1 MMILVMPLFSVEVRL
16 KDERVIRGQLMMIT
30 DTELYLAASQAKYR
44 ILRSSISFVKES
56 IDNYNFCHVNIK
68 FADGST
74 SEAELVMLSRDWLMY
89 KTDQNINALHEVS
102 LREIVSL
109 NVIGVGNIRSDEY
122 KRLAAADLSD
132 ILAATAQFV
141 ADCSVDA
148 AKSVTSSEDYNN
160 GIPSVENTDFY
171 DKYWLRFNGL
181 ITRSTANEL
190 WDLIDIYTEKEKSL
204 TLIYNEQLNNE
215 KQKTEVRMSEISQEL
230 QSKIYGLRY
239 EFAYRAYRIIVRAH
253 DAECRDVSKSEISF
267 GII

>member
-1 MMILVMPLFSVEVRL
+1 MILAMPLFSVEVRL
-16 KDERVIRGQLMMIT
+16 KDERIIRGQLMKIT
-30 DTELYLAASQAKYR
+30 DTELFLAASQAKYR
-44 ILRSSISFVKES
+44 ILRDSITVVKGNN
-56 IDNYNFCHVNIK
+56 DNSDFCRVNIR

-89 KTDQNINALHEVS
+89 KKDQNMNVLHEVP
-102 LREIVSL
+102 LREIASL
-109 NVIGVGNIRSDEY
+109 NVIGVEAIRSDEY
-122 KRLAAADLSD
+122 KRLVAADLSE

-141 ADCSVDA
+141 ADCSVDT
-148 AKSVTSSEDYNN
+148 AKSVTGSEDYNN
-160 GIPSVENTDFY
+160 GIPSVGNTDFY

-181 ITRSTANEL
+181 ITRSTANQL
-190 WDLIDIYTEKEKSL
+190 WNLIDIYTEKEKSL
-204 TLIYNEQLNNE
+204 TLIYNERLNNE

-253 DAECRDVSKSEISF
+253 DAEYRDVSKSEISF